1 MPIHTAAVDDG
12 ISIIRQLPTSFDNFG
27 NLVDYALRK
36 ITSNNLYSFVTVN
49 VGTYVSSFANVP
61 DKTEVDL
68 SEWSK
73 WYPRKSSQITR
84 KSTSSWIWIKN
95 PSDWVSYA
103 GFEQEQPSFEKKMCC
118 SLHWKPGLLRS
129 NCIMAICC

>member
-12 ISIIRQLPTSFDNFG
+12 ISIIRQLQTSFDNFG

-49 VGTYVSSFANVP
+49 VVTYVSSFANVP

-68 SEWSK
+68 SE
-73 WYPRKSSQITR
+73 
-84 KSTSSWIWIKN
+84 
-95 PSDWVSYA
+95 
-103 GFEQEQPSFEKKMCC
+103 
-118 SLHWKPGLLRS
+118 
-129 NCIMAICC
+129 

>member
-12 ISIIRQLPTSFDNFG
+12 ISIILQLPTSFDNFG

-68 SEWSK
+68 SE
-73 WYPRKSSQITR
+73 
-84 KSTSSWIWIKN
+84 
-95 PSDWVSYA
+95 
-103 GFEQEQPSFEKKMCC
+103 
-118 SLHWKPGLLRS
+118 
-129 NCIMAICC
+129 

>member
-27 NLVDYALRK
+27 NLVDYALRE

-68 SEWSK
+68 SE
-73 WYPRKSSQITR
+73 
-84 KSTSSWIWIKN
+84 
-95 PSDWVSYA
+95 
-103 GFEQEQPSFEKKMCC
+103 
-118 SLHWKPGLLRS
+118 
-129 NCIMAICC
+129 

>member
-12 ISIIRQLPTSFDNFG
+12 ISIIRQLQTSFDNFG

-68 SEWSK
+68 SE
-73 WYPRKSSQITR
+73 
-84 KSTSSWIWIKN
+84 
-95 PSDWVSYA
+95 
-103 GFEQEQPSFEKKMCC
+103 
-118 SLHWKPGLLRS
+118 
-129 NCIMAICC
+129 

>member
-27 NLVDYALRK
+27 NLVDYAPRK

-68 SEWSK
+68 SE
-73 WYPRKSSQITR
+73 
-84 KSTSSWIWIKN
+84 
-95 PSDWVSYA
+95 
-103 GFEQEQPSFEKKMCC
+103 
-118 SLHWKPGLLRS
+118 
-129 NCIMAICC
+129 

>member
-49 VGTYVSSFANVP
+49 VVTYVSSFANVP

-68 SEWSK
+68 SE
-73 WYPRKSSQITR
+73 
-84 KSTSSWIWIKN
+84 
-95 PSDWVSYA
+95 
-103 GFEQEQPSFEKKMCC
+103 
-118 SLHWKPGLLRS
+118 
-129 NCIMAICC
+129 